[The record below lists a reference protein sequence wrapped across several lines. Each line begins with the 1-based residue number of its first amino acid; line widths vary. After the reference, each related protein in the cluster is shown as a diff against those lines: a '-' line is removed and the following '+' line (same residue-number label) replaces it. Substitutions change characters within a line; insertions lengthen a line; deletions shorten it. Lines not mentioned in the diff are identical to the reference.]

1 MDIKYQ
7 IDYKIKLAQDFQAQG
22 KPLHALQIYET
33 IINETQDCADAY
45 FGMADLYEQMGNIE
59 PAIELMKEFL
69 ESDPEN
75 KTVRLFLGQ
84 YLLRNSRW
92 EETVDVLNFIVPEE
106 EPVVLFFMGYA
117 HFMLNEFEL
126 ARLNFINFIS
136 KADQSELFHESHI
149 YLAKTEIK
157 LSNYE
162 QALTY
167 AKKAE
172 LMYSNYWELS
182 AIYADIYYNLG
193 MNAHAV
199 SPIEKA
205 IKLNPNEPSIYEL
218 AGKIYFKLGD
228 FIKAERNFLKHIDAS
243 SDTSADA
250 YTELAQACLQ
260 GNKAKDALVY
270 FDLALK
276 IDPENKYALE
286 GKKSA
291 YNIVKNKMQ
300 TDEI

>member
-7 IDYKIKLAQDFQAQG
+7 IDYKIKLAQDFLAQG

-33 IINETQDCADAY
+33 IINETPGYEEVY
-45 FGMADLYEQMGNIE
+45 FGLAELYEQLGNIE
-59 PAIELMKEFL
+59 PAIDLLSNYL
-69 ESDPEN
+69 EDEPDS
-75 KTVRLFLGQ
+75 KTIRLFLGQ

-92 EETVDVLNFIVPEE
+92 EETIDVLNYIDTKE

-126 ARLNFINFIS
+126 ARINFINFIS
-136 KADQSELFHESHI
+136 NAEQSELFHESHI

-162 QALTY
+162 KALTY

-172 LMYSNYWELS
+172 LMYSNYWELN
-182 AIYADIYYNLG
+182 AIYADIYFNLG

-205 IKLNPNEPSIYEL
+205 IKLNPTEPSVYNL

-243 SDTSADA
+243 ADTSAEA
-250 YTELAQACLQ
+250 YTELADACLHA
-260 GNKAKDALVY
+260 NKANDALVY

-276 IDPENKYALE
+276 IDPNNKYALE

-291 YNIVKNKMQ
+291 NKIVKNKNHS
-300 TDEI
+300 DEL

>member
-7 IDYKIKLAQDFQAQG
+7 IDYKLKLARDYQAQE
-22 KPLHALQIYET
+22 KPLHALQIYQS
-33 IINETQDCADAY
+33 IINATPDCVEAY
-45 FGMADLYEQMGNIE
+45 FGAAELYEQMGNIE
-59 PAIELMKEFL
+59 PAINLLKDYL
-69 ESDPEN
+69 ESDSEN

-84 YLLRNSRW
+84 YLLRNSKW
-92 EETVDVLNFIVPEE
+92 EETIDVLNFISPEE
-106 EPVVLFFMGYA
+106 ERVVLFFMGYA

-126 ARLNFINFIS
+126 ARINFINFIS
-136 KADQSELFHESHI
+136 NAEQNELFHESHI

-162 QALTY
+162 KALTY

-182 AIYADIYYNLG
+182 AIYADIYFNLG

-205 IKLNPNEPSIYEL
+205 IKLNPNEPSVYKL

-228 FIKAERNFLKHIDAS
+228 FIKAERNFLKHIDVSADS
-243 SDTSADA
+243 SADA
-250 YTELAQACLQ
+250 YTELAEACLH
-260 GNKAKDALVY
+260 GNKANDAIVY

-276 IDPENKYALE
+276 IDPDNKYALE

-291 YNIVKNKMQ
+291 CNIVKNKMHS
-300 TDEI
+300 DEV

>member
-7 IDYKIKLAQDFQAQG
+7 IDYKIKLAHDYQAQG
-22 KPLHALQIYET
+22 KPLHALQIYT
-33 IINETQDCADAY
+33 SIINESPECAEAY
-45 FGMADLYEQMGNIE
+45 FGSAELYEQMGNIE
-59 PAIELMKEFL
+59 PALDLLKEYL
-69 ESDPEN
+69 ESDSEN
-75 KTVRLFLGQ
+75 KTIRLFLGQ
-84 YLLRNSRW
+84 FLLRNSRW
-92 EETVDVLNFIVPEE
+92 EETIDILNFIDSGD

-126 ARLNFINFIS
+126 ARINFINFIS
-136 KADQSELFHESHI
+136 NAEQSELFHETNI

-157 LSNYE
+157 LCNYE
-162 QALTY
+162 KALTY

-172 LMYSNYWELS
+172 LMYSNYWELA
-182 AIYADIYYNLG
+182 AIYADIYFNLG

-205 IKLNPNEPSIYEL
+205 IKLNPNEPSIYQL

-250 YTELAQACLQ
+250 YAELAEACLH
-260 GNKAKDALVY
+260 GNKANDALIY

-291 YNIVKNKMQ
+291 GNIVKNKIH
-300 TDEI
+300 TDEL

>member
-1 MDIKYQ
+1 LDIKYQ
-7 IDYKIKLAQDFQAQG
+7 IDYKLKLAQDYQAQG
-22 KPLHALQIYET
+22 KPLHALQIYES
-33 IINETQDCADAY
+33 IINENPECADAY
-45 FGMADLYEQMGNIE
+45 FGSAELFEQMGNIE
-59 PAIELMKEFL
+59 PAIDLLKDYL
-69 ESDPEN
+69 EKDPEN

-92 EETVDVLNFIVPEE
+92 EETIDVLNFINAEE

-126 ARLNFINFIS
+126 ARINFLNFTS
-136 KADQSELFHESHI
+136 TAEQSELFHESHI

-157 LSNYE
+157 LCNYE
-162 QALTY
+162 KALTY

-182 AIYADIYYNLG
+182 AIYADIYFNLG

-205 IKLNPNEPSIYEL
+205 IKLNPNEPSVYEL

-243 SDTSADA
+243 ADTSADA
-250 YTELAQACLQ
+250 YTELAEACLH
-260 GNKAKDALVY
+260 GNKANDALVY

-276 IDPENKYALE
+276 IDPNNKYALE

-291 YNIVKNKMQ
+291 YNIVKNKLH
-300 TDEI
+300 TDEL